1 MRYETKT
8 ALVLRADLL
17 AWQVANIS
25 AFLAGGLAGA
35 FPEIVGEPYAD
46 ASGRLYTPLVRE
58 PVFVYGASAP
68 ELQRTQQRAQS
79 RNLRFAIYT
88 EELFKTNNDRDNRA
102 AVAVCGTDQLN
113 LAGIG
118 LHADRRTIDKVVN
131 GLNLLA

>member
-46 ASGRLYTPLVRE
+46 ANGRLYAPLVRE
-58 PVFVYGASAP
+58 PVFVYAASAP
-68 ELQRTQQRAQS
+68 ELQRTHQRAQS

-88 EELFKTNNDRDNRA
+88 EELFKTNNDHDNRA
-102 AVAVCGTDQLN
+102 AVAACGTDRLN

-118 LHADRRTIDKVVN
+118 LHADRKTIDKVIN
-131 GLNLLA
+131 GLKFLT

>member
-8 ALVLRADLL
+8 ALVLRADLP

-58 PVFVYGASAP
+58 PVFVYGASSP
-68 ELQRTQQRAQS
+68 ELRRTQQRAQS

-102 AVAVCGTDQLN
+102 AVAACATDQLN

-118 LHADRRTIDKVVN
+118 LHADRKTIDKVVN
-131 GLNLLA
+131 GLKLLA